1 MSTRKIKDAKDLE
14 TDEKIYFKGHAKAT
28 YLSDGRNVEDAIN
41 SIDTG
46 SEVQKT
52 TEAEILAMGFTKNTG
67 TYSKPST
74 GIPKTD
80 LASAVQTSLGKADTS
95 VQSVT
100 INGTTKSPTNGVV
113 DLGSTQ
119 YPVLTSSSSSIS
131 MNPNTYYRVAQ
142 SLSNLTIS
150 FKSATDNTIV
160 NEYLIEF
167 LCGGTVSIPDTI
179 VWANGKVPTFEVGK
193 TYLLSVVNNLGLV
206 AKFD

>member
-1 MSTRKIKDAKDLE
+1 MSYNSKYSGQK
-14 TDEKIYFKGHAKAT
+14 
-28 YLSDGRNVEDAIN
+28 VE
-41 SIDTG
+41 
-46 SEVQKT
+46 
-52 TEAEILAMGFTKNTG
+52 EILDKANSSTNVTESTVANWGFTKNTG

-95 VQSVT
+95 VQSVK
-100 INGTTKSPTNGVV
+100 INGVAKSPTNGVA

-119 YPVLTSSSSSIS
+119 YPVVTSSASSIG
-131 MNPNTYYRVAQ
+131 MNPNTYYRVTQ

-150 FKSATDNTIV
+150 FNAATDNTVV

-167 LCGGTVSIPDTI
+167 ICGGTVSVPDTI
-179 VWANGKVPTFEVGK
+179 VWAGGKVPTFEVGK

-206 AKFD
+206 AKFN